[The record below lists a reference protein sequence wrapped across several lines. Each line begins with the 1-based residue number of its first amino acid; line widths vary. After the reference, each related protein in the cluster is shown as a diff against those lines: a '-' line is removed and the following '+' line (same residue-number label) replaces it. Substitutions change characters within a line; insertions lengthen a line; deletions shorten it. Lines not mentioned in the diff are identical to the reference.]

1 MMRDAINTAL
11 KLAALAVLQGDKWF
25 QAVCADAELAAE
37 YAREVVDLRQQV
49 ETLTRMLDHS
59 ERKVAHWKHQAGMI
73 GADVEGLV
81 H

>member
-1 MMRDAINTAL
+1 MAKHLTPEERAAI
-11 KLAALAVLQGDKWF
+11 V
-25 QAVCADAELAAE
+25 
-37 YAREVVDLRQQV
+37 ARYV

-59 ERKVAHWKHQAGMI
+59 ERKVAHWKHQAGKL